1 MDKKVSK
8 SYNRRDT
15 ICAFTA
21 SVLLSVIFGL
31 MLYDPTLQKTHEFF
45 RHADTETV
53 ITSIFN
59 FILNI
64 PPLFLMIL
72 AIVLILDMCIIYI
85 TYQID
90 KYGF

>member
-1 MDKKVSK
+1 MNKKVSE

-15 ICAFTA
+15 ICVFTA
-21 SVLLSVIFGL
+21 SVLLSVVFSVIL
-31 MLYDPTLQKTHEFF
+31 IDPTLQKTYEFL
-45 RHADTETV
+45 RHGNTEMVTAP
-53 ITSIFN
+53 IFN
-59 FILNI
+59 FISNT
-64 PPLFLMIL
+64 PPLFLVIL

>member
-1 MDKKVSK
+1 MNKKVSK

-31 MLYDPTLQKTHEFF
+31 LLYDPTLQKTHEFL
-45 RHADTETV
+45 RHANTETV
-53 ITSIFN
+53 VTSIFN
-59 FILNI
+59 FISNT
-64 PPLFLMIL
+64 PPIFLVIL
-72 AIVLILDMCIIYI
+72 AIVLILDIYIIYI

>member
-1 MDKKVSK
+1 MNKKVSK

-15 ICAFTA
+15 ICAFTV
-21 SVLLSVIFGL
+21 SVLLSVVFGIIL
-31 MLYDPTLQKTHEFF
+31 IDPTLQKTHEFL

-59 FILNI
+59 FISNT